1 LVEDAAMLEDAVLRW
16 KGQFWPRAI
25 LFVMT
30 AAVASA
36 IAGWPVMIWLGAFVL
51 LQPLTLLLLR
61 RRDAGLRA
69 AGSLGRRGVAL
80 VFAHNLVASAMML
93 TIAFS
98 SSKAGLVLGYA
109 TGTMAI
115 LAVVIAS
122 GGQRILF
129 LAGLPAGALAFSLGL
144 PAAAYAQGYEPLH
157 VVGLAAINGIAV
169 AATIVLWRWQARV
182 IRSEAEARARA
193 EAATTAKSRL
203 VATISHE
210 LRTPISAIQA
220 GAQALGPASS
230 QAGLI
235 LEASRMMRTL
245 LDDLLDQSK
254 LEAGRLTVERVDFDL
269 RQALASAIRFWRAE
283 AQRKSVRLRLKTGRL
298 PPAIV
303 GDETRLRQI
312 LNNLL
317 SNALKFSAEGAVI
330 VHADHQDG
338 MLTITVQDT
347 GVGMSETQ
355 MSRLFQPFSQADDSV
370 ARVYGGTGLGLS
382 ISRDLAIAMG
392 GDVTVASALGQGSA
406 FTLRVPAPLGAIRTA
421 RDDAAGD
428 GGLSLEGLRV
438 LAADDH
444 EINRKVI
451 TLILGPL
458 NANITL
464 VEDGHAALEALDE
477 EAFDVVLLDVN
488 MPGLDGYET
497 ARRLR
502 RTDGPNARTPVI
514 AVTGALTAEDEAR
527 RRDAGIDYVVA
538 KPIEAAALLSVLGE
552 AVAGPQ
558 PGEAPPQPQTS
569 QASGA

>member
-25 LFVMT
+25 LFVLT

-98 SSKAGLVLGYA
+98 ASKAGLVLGYA

-129 LAGLPAGALAFSLGL
+129 LAGLPAGALAFALGL

-157 VVGLAAINGIAV
+157 VVGLAAINGITV

-182 IRSEAEARARA
+182 IRSEAEARAKA

-254 LEAGRLTVERVDFDL
+254 LEAGRLTVERVDFGL

-283 AQRKSVRLRLKTGRL
+283 AQRKSVRLRLKIGRL

-317 SNALKFSAEGAVI
+317 SNALKFSAGGAVT

-406 FTLRVPAPLGAIRTA
+406 FTLLVPAPLGAIRTA

-458 NANITL
+458 NANLTL

-527 RRDAGIDYVVA
+527 RQDAGIDYVVA

-552 AVAGPQ
+552 AVAGSRPC
-558 PGEAPPQPQTS
+558 EAPPQPLTS
-569 QASGA
+569 KAASA